1 MRGGNPVPG
10 GSGPPRAGAQEIP
23 QIIRQLE
30 KRQLEKRQLEKMG
43 EIGAVP
49 KP

>member
-30 KRQLEKRQLEKMG
+30 KRQLEKMG